1 MSIDGLAFVACS
13 RALKFFSYK
22 TYFGLYLQSIQTAEI
37 IDCTFQDS
45 YGTALGV
52 VDSRVVLR
60 DDNFL
65 NNCLM
70 CSNGSCVFNLFQFY
84 ECHGGGVYIE
94 ESDLTITGSN
104 SFFGNNLE
112 WRSECSGKK
121 QCIPP

>member
-94 ESDLTITGSN
+94 RVISLSLAATVSLATTWSGGVSAVERSN
-104 SFFGNNLE
+104 V
-112 WRSECSGKK
+112 
-121 QCIPP
+121 P